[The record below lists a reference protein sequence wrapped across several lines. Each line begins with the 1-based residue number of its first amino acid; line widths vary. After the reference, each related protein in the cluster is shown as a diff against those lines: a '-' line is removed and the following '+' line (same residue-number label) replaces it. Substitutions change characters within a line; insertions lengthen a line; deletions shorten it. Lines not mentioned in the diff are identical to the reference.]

1 MYNLVNCINTL
12 TNKDFRIM
20 SVESIIPDEREL
32 PPIYKRPLPE
42 KQVKSLLK
50 GLSKDLRDKT
60 AQPKKPL
67 KKR

>member
-1 MYNLVNCINTL
+1 
-12 TNKDFRIM
+12 M
-20 SVESIIPDEREL
+20 SVESIIPDEREI

-60 AQPKKPL
+60 APPKKPL